1 MTARSRQTFEQ
12 LITLP
17 DLGIP
22 LAEAAL
28 LMACEEYPQL
38 SLGPY
43 LDQLDRMAD
52 SVRATLGD
60 HPEPRE
66 TIEGINHVLFVD
78 YGFRGNTSDYY
89 DPRNSFL
96 NDVIDRRIGIPI
108 TLSAIY
114 LEVARRLE
122 FPVEGVGMPGHFV
135 VKYRSG
141 DEEIFLDP
149 FNAGSPLTRQQ
160 CRDFICQRKLEDG
173 QNTEMWLR
181 RVTNRQILA
190 RMLNN
195 VKVIYLKA
203 EAFDKALMMV
213 DLLVLIE
220 PAAEELYRDR
230 GLLRL
235 QVRRFEGAMRDL
247 QRYLDNRPEA
257 DDREDI
263 ELYLR
268 DLHRIQAMMN

>member
-1 MTARSRQTFEQ
+1 MTTRSRQTFEQ

-38 SLGPY
+38 SLRPY
-43 LDQLDRMAD
+43 IDQLDTMAD

-60 HPEPRE
+60 DAQPLE
-66 TIEGINHVLFVD
+66 TIDRINHVLFVD

-96 NDVIDRRIGIPI
+96 NDVIDRRVGIPI

-149 FNAGSPLTRQQ
+149 FNAGSVLTRQQ
-160 CRDFICQRKLEDG
+160 CCDFIGQMKLEDG
-173 QNTEMWLR
+173 QSTDRWLR

-190 RMLNN
+190 RILNN
-195 VKVIYLKA
+195 LKVIYLKV
-203 EAFDKALMMV
+203 EAFDKALTMV
-213 DLLVLIE
+213 DLLVVIE
-220 PAAEELYRDR
+220 PAAEVLYRDR

-235 QVRRFEGAMRDL
+235 QVRDFDGAARDL
-247 QRYLDNRPEA
+247 KRYLKNRPEA

-263 ELYLR
+263 EKYLK
-268 DLHRIQAMMN
+268 DLHRIRAMMN